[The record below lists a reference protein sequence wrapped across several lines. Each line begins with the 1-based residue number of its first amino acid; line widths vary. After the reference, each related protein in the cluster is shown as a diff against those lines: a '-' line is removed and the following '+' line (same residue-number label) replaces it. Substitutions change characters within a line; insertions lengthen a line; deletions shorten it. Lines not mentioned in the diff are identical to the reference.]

1 MATPATLLLTGYGR
15 FGRALVELAVNAGW
29 RVRVHDP
36 VAEVPEELRAASLE
50 ALLAEPGVVVPAVPM
65 EAFRASLEA
74 LRPFAGPAHVVVDVC
89 SVKAAARRALQ
100 EVLGAGVSWA
110 QSHPLFGPM
119 SLELGERPLRVVLCT
134 DTPHGAALAEARRL
148 FQAFGCVLHEQTSED
163 HDRAMAG
170 THALAF
176 FVAKGMLAI
185 GADSHEVAPPS
196 FRAMAASIDS
206 VRADAGHLFFP
217 IQHTN
222 PFAAESREG
231 LLDALGRIHREL
243 ADARLVGAVDEAGA
257 ALAIAPPRTSPELGE
272 ARATIDA
279 LDQELM
285 ALLAR
290 RAQVA
295 LRAARAKA
303 GEGRAVQDPGR
314 EEALL
319 ERRRELALE
328 HDLDPTSVTDV
339 FEAILRFSRGAQ
351 RRFLDSND
359 ATGEVRAPD
368 TKEPPPR

>member
-1 MATPATLLLTGYGR
+1 MLAPATLLITGYGR
-15 FGRALVELAVNAGW
+15 FGRALVELAVHAGW
-29 RVRVHDP
+29 RVRAHDP
-36 VAEVPEELRAASLE
+36 LVEVPDELRADTLE
-50 ALLAEPGVVVPAVPM
+50 ELLSEPGIVVPAVPM
-65 EAFRASLEA
+65 EAFRSALEA
-74 LRPFAGPAHVVVDVC
+74 LRPFAGPQHVVVEVC
-89 SVKAAARRALQ
+89 SVKAGARRALE
-100 EVLGAGVSWA
+100 EVLGAEVAWV

-134 DTPHGAALAEARRL
+134 DTPHASAMAEARRL
-148 FQAFGCVLHEQTSED
+148 FQALGCVLHEQSSED

-170 THALAF
+170 THALGF

-185 GADSHEVAPPS
+185 GADSHEVVPPS

-222 PFAAESREG
+222 PFAAEAREG
-231 LLDALGRIHREL
+231 LLDALSRIHREL
-243 ADARLVGAVDEAGA
+243 ADARLAGAADEAGA
-257 ALAIAPPRTSPELGE
+257 ALAIAPSLTPPELGE

-303 GEGRAVQDPGR
+303 GEGRAVQDPSR

-319 ERRRELALE
+319 GRRRELALD
-328 HDLDPTSVTDV
+328 HDLDPNSVTDV
-339 FEAILRFSRGAQ
+339 FEAILRFSRDAQ

-359 ATGEVRAPD
+359 SPGAARVPND
-368 TKEPPPR
+368 QEPPPR